1 MAALLSECK
10 IATSKIAIKHRDT
23 GSDSLCWRG
32 PHAAHLDKKFQTYIV
47 QNKRAQNRERIAP
60 QLTALTKLS
69 SLKCHITIEPETSKK
84 GDRKDNNERGDVGR
98 HNHHTQIDKALGYDK
113 MVDNEIP
120 HQIEHH
126 ITTPTSSV
134 SENLTREDF
143 PKRLDVEDV
152 DETTYGLS

>member
-23 GSDSLCWRG
+23 GSDGLSWRG
-32 PHAAHLDKKFQTYIV
+32 PHTAHLNKEFQADIV
-47 QNKRAQNRERIAP
+47 QNKRTQNRECIAP

-69 SLKCHITIEPETSKK
+69 SLKSHIAIEPETREKC
-84 GDRKDNNERGDVGR
+84 DRKDNNERGDVGR

-152 DETTYGLS
+152 DETTYGLG